1 MTPIR
6 NKKVEGIIAEI
17 IDQYAYADTS
27 DRPWIIGFSGGKD
40 STVLLTLVWIAL
52 QRIRKDSKTTL
63 DVRVRIVCGMVNKL
77 DANKVSFELKIR
89 FMECIW
95 DTYKEFSRDWE
106 EWHAKWILG
115 LPF

>member
-1 MTPIR
+1 MKQLSNRITD
-6 NKKVEGIIAEI
+6 I
-17 IDQYAYADTS
+17 IDELIEQYLEEDRYN
-27 DRPWIIGFSGGKD
+27 RPWIIGFSGGKD